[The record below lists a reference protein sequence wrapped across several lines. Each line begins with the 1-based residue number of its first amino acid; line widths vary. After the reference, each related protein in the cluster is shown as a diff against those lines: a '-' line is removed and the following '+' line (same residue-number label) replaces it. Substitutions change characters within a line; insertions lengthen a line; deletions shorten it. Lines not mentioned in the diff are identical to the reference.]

1 MKPFLAKKY
10 VENGFVLISLVGLS
24 LALIFLATLLI
35 DIISDGASKI
45 SFDFFTGYPSRRAEI
60 AGIFPALTG
69 TFYLMILTA
78 LCAVPIGVAAAIYF
92 EEYAGK
98 GRLPRLLEL
107 NIANLAGIPS
117 IIYGLL
123 GLQLFV
129 HIAKFERSLISGALT
144 LSLLILPVII
154 IGTREALKQVPNGL
168 REGSLALGATKWQ
181 TIWNH
186 VLPNALPGIMTACI
200 LGLSRAIG
208 EAAPLVCL
216 GALTYVAFLPDSL
229 FSPFTALPIQS
240 FNWIS
245 RPQEAFH
252 ENAAG
257 AVLVLLMLLLILNS
271 IAVTIRMKYQKQLS
285 QA

>member
-1 MKPFLAKKY
+1 MKPFLAQKN
-10 VENGFVLISLVGLS
+10 VERAFVFISLIGLS
-24 LALIFLATLLI
+24 IALVFLTTLLI
-35 DIISDGASKI
+35 DIISDGASKL
-45 SFDFFTGYPSRRAEI
+45 SFDFFTGYPSRKPEN
-60 AGIFPALTG
+60 AGIFPALAG

-78 LCAVPIGVAAAIYF
+78 LFAVPIGVAAAIYF

-98 GRLPRLLEL
+98 GKLPRLLEL

-181 TIWNH
+181 TVWNH

-229 FSPFTALPIQS
+229 FSAFTALPIQS

-257 AVLVLLMLLLILNS
+257 AVLVLLMLLLLLNS
-271 IAVTIRMKYQKQLS
+271 IAVTIRIKFQKQLS

>member
-1 MKPFLAKKY
+1 MKPFLAKRY

-45 SFDFFTGYPSRRAEI
+45 SFDFLTGYPSRKAEI
-60 AGIFPALTG
+60 AGIFPALAG

-129 HIAKFERSLISGALT
+129 HIAKFDRSLISGALT

-181 TIWNH
+181 TIWSH

-271 IAVTIRMKYQKQLS
+271 IAVTIRMKYQRQLS

>member
-10 VENGFVLISLVGLS
+10 VENTFILISLIGLS
-24 LALIFLATLLI
+24 IALIFLATLLI
-35 DIISDGASKI
+35 DIISDGSSKI
-45 SFDFFTGYPSRRAEI
+45 TYDFFTGYPSRKAEV
-60 AGIFPALTG
+60 AGIFPALAG

-78 LCAVPIGVAAAIYF
+78 LFAIPIGVGAAIYF

-98 GRLPRLLEL
+98 GHLPRLLEL

-154 IGTREALKQVPNGL
+154 IGTREALKQVPKGL

-229 FSPFTALPIQS
+229 FSAFTALPIQS

-257 AVLVLLMLLLILNS
+257 AVLVLLMLLLLLNS
-271 IAVTIRMKYQKQLS
+271 IAVTIRIKFQKQLS

>member
-1 MKPFLAKKY
+1 MKPFLARKSI
-10 VENGFVLISLVGLS
+10 ERIFIL
-24 LALIFLATLLI
+24 LALLALSITLFFLATLLI
-35 DIISDGASKI
+35 NIILDGGSKLSWGFI
-45 SFDFFTGYPSRRAEI
+45 TGYPSRHADS
-60 AGIFPALTG
+60 AGVLPALAG
-69 TFYLMILTA
+69 SFYLMVLTT
-78 LCAVPIGVAAAIYF
+78 LIAVPVGVGAAVYF
-92 EEYAGK
+92 EEYGK
-98 GRLPRLLEL
+98 KGWLTKALEL

-129 HIAKFERSLISGALT
+129 HVAHLERSLISGALT

-154 IGTREALKQVPNGL
+154 IGTREALKQIPAGL

-200 LGLSRAIG
+200 LSLSRAIG

-257 AVLVLLMLLLILNS
+257 AVLVLLILLLSLNAV
-271 IAVTIRMKYQKQLS
+271 AVTIRMKYQRQLS